1 MDTYGLHRAKKRTKQ
16 HTRQKRRLFILA
28 MSVMVSILWILIGSE
43 RVSAQNKPSDAGQ
56 KQKYYKSIEISSG
69 DTLWKIAETY
79 MNDDYDSVQ
88 SYIKELKEINGLP
101 GDNISEGKYLMVPYY
116 EII

>member
-1 MDTYGLHRAKKRTKQ
+1 MDTYGLYRAKKRAKQ
-16 HTRQKRRLFILA
+16 HTRQKGQLFILA
-28 MSVMVSILWILIGSE
+28 MIVMVSILWILIGSE
-43 RVSAQNKPSDAGQ
+43 RVSAQNKLSDAGQ

-101 GDNISEGKYLMVPYY
+101 SDNILEGKYLMVPYY
-116 EII
+116 EI